1 MSRYKKVL
9 IAIDTSAEAG
19 QVIDV
24 AKDYLDGTN
33 DYAVVSVILGVGAL
47 YPGVEPGPGLA
58 QPLVAVDE
66 HLVESSRQA
75 VIERASSAELDGSKV
90 KILRGHAADE
100 LCAYAHAED
109 FDLIVIG
116 SHTRGPFR
124 RMLGSTAAGVL
135 HGEHCDVVL
144 VRMKG

>member
-1 MSRYKKVL
+1 MNRYKKVL
-9 IAIDTSAEAG
+9 VAIDTSQEAS
-19 QVIDV
+19 QVLDV
-24 AKDYLDGTN
+24 AKDYITDAN

-66 HLVESSRQA
+66 HLVESSRA
-75 VIERASSAELDGSKV
+75 TIAERVSDAGLDGDRV
-90 KILRGHAADE
+90 TILRGHAADE
-100 LCAYAHAED
+100 ICVYADAQAC
-109 FDLIVIG
+109 DLVGIG

-135 HGEHCDVVL
+135 HGAHCDVVL